1 MDLQET
7 LNKAWELKKTGDR
20 TGALKLYDEA
30 FNTLASEATA
40 YAHKQ
45 TRVSPLSNK
54 VTPDIFAESKSY
66 FKQNNVACTISNNM
80 ATIFA
85 ELGDYESAKK
95 LFVQAIELTP
105 EGVDYSDPKIGLQEL
120 NK

>member
-7 LNKAWELKKTGDR
+7 LKNAWELKTSGDR

-30 FNTLASEATA
+30 FNMLTSEATA
-40 YAHKQ
+40 HAHKQ

-54 VTPDIFAESKSY
+54 ITPDLFAESKSY
-66 FKQNNVACTISNNM
+66 FKRDNVACTISNNM

-85 ELGDYESAKK
+85 ELGDSESARK
-95 LFVQAIELTP
+95 LFEQAIELTP
-105 EGVDYSDPKIGLQEL
+105 EGVDYPDPKIGLEKL